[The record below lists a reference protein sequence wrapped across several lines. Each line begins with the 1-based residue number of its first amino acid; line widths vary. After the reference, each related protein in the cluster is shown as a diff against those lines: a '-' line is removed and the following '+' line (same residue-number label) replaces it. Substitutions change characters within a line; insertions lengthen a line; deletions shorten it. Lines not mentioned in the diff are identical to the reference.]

1 MRVLL
6 LDRIANLG
14 DLGDEVNVKNG
25 FARNYLIP
33 HKLAWRATD
42 ESRKH
47 FETLR
52 EELKQRAIE
61 KLEGAER
68 RAAQLEDQTITI
80 LMRVA
85 ESERLYGSVG
95 PVEICRALE
104 VQGIEVH
111 KSEVRMPDGVIR
123 EKGEYEIE
131 IQVHPSVNRTI
142 TVIVEE
148 E

>member
-95 PVEICRALE
+95 PVEICRALDA
-104 VQGIEVH
+104 QGIEVH

-123 EKGEYEIE
+123 EKGEYEVE
-131 IQVHPSVNRTI
+131 IQVHPSVTRTI

>member
-14 DLGDEVNVKNG
+14 DLGDEVDVKNG

-33 HKLAWRATD
+33 QKLAWRATS
-42 ESRKH
+42 ESREH
-47 FETLR
+47 FEQLR
-52 EELKQRAIE
+52 EELKQKAIE

-68 RAAQLEDQTITI
+68 RAAQLDDQTITI

-95 PVEICRALE
+95 SLEICKALE
-104 VQGIEVH
+104 LQGIEVH

-123 EKGEYEIE
+123 TTGEYEIE
-131 IQVHPSVNRTI
+131 IQVHPEVTRTI
-142 TVIVEE
+142 TVIVQEE
-148 E
+148 